1 MNTIMLKINRRLAPR
16 NVLPRATRSE
26 NDFWEQQAILPENEK
41 TIEQGGRDG
50 VLGSCLSCRR
60 YYLDSGLDLR
70 LPRGAELAFALLG
83 DLIEDPD

>member
-16 NVLPRATRSE
+16 NVLPRAARSE

-50 VLGSCLSCRR
+50 VLGSCPLVSQI
-60 YYLDSGLDLR
+60 
-70 LPRGAELAFALLG
+70 LPGFRPGSTSA
-83 DLIEDPD
+83 